1 MNFYSVL
8 KYILSAVFLIVV
20 AVAYLNMPDEAPSQ
34 PNQPQAVQP
43 AVPVAPAAPGQSKFN
58 L

>member
-8 KYILSAVFLIVV
+8 KYILSVVFLIVV
-20 AVAYLNMPDEAPSQ
+20 VVAYLNMPDESPSQ
-34 PNQPQAVQP
+34 TNQPQP